1 MPFQKTATK
10 TLALLLIVLSNVWA
24 PTAGAALNDQYAMV
38 FFFRSDCTYCHR
50 FAPKL
55 KQFTQNQTLTTY
67 AFTLDGGSLPEY
79 PVPIPATPDISQ
91 LFFDNPRNITVPATF
106 LINVNTRKYVR
117 ISVGDVSYAQLNQS
131 VQGVFSDPT
140 TLQSMQ

>member
-1 MPFQKTATK
+1 MPFQKTANK
-10 TLALLLIVLSNVWA
+10 TLALLLIVLFNMWTQAAS
-24 PTAGAALNDQYAMV
+24 AALNDQYAMV

-55 KQFTQNQTLTTY
+55 KQFTQHQALTTY

-79 PVPIPATPDISQ
+79 LVPIPATPDISQ